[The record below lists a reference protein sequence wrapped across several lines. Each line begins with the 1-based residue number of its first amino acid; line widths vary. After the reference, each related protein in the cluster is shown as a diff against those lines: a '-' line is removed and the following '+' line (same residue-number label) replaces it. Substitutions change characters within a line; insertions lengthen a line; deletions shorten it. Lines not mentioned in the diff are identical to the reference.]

1 MRSFL
6 SRHGRKLLVLPPV
19 LIALA
24 VLVIAVQSRQPPA
37 RSGESEMVRAVR
49 VIAAPALDVIPRAT
63 GFGSVE
69 PARVWQAVAE
79 VSARVAW
86 VHPDLDRGRLLPAGT
101 ELIRFDAADY
111 DLALVRLEAQLAEM
125 DAREASTRASLAIEE
140 RALEVL
146 RRDLARKRDLRTSGA
161 AATAAVEQAER
172 ALLSGEQQVQ
182 GLKTTLSLLPAQRRA
197 LEAQRDAARL
207 DVDRTVVRA
216 PFDLRIT
223 SVAVREGQFAQRG
236 GPLAAG
242 DGIAAAEVAA
252 RVDLSPLL
260 PLTAPAEAP
269 VGDALSPVAARLPEV
284 MGLRP
289 VVRLRA
295 GDRVVEWPAE
305 VSRIAE
311 EVDPKTRTVG
321 VIVRVADPYRSAQP
335 GVRPPLTRGMFVE
348 VALSGR
354 PVAGRVVVP
363 RHALRP
369 GPAVHVAGA
378 DDRLE
383 VRPVTVAWQQ
393 GDIAVLDSGL
403 TAGERLVV
411 TDVVPAVSGLK
422 LLPQDDPDAAAALA
436 AAATGGAP

>member
-1 MRSFL
+1 MRTFL
-6 SRHGRKLLVLPPV
+6 RTHCRKLLVLPPL
-19 LIALA
+19 LIAA
-24 VLVIAVQSRQPPA
+24 AALVIAVQSRQPPA
-37 RSGESEMVRAVR
+37 RTGDSEMVRAVR
-49 VIAAPALDVIPRAT
+49 VIEAPLLDVIPRAT

-86 VHPDLDRGRLLPAGT
+86 VHPNLDRGSLLPADT
-101 ELIRFDAADY
+101 ELIRFDSADY
-111 DLALVRLEAQLAEM
+111 DLALLRLEAQLAEL
-125 DAREASTRASLAIEE
+125 DAREDSTRASLAIEE
-140 RALEVL
+140 RSLDVL
-146 RRDLARKRDLRTSGA
+146 RRDLARKRDLRSSGA

-182 GLKTTLSLLPAQRRA
+182 GLKTTLALLPAQRRA
-197 LEAQRDAARL
+197 LEAQRDTARL
-207 DVDRTVVRA
+207 EVARTVVRA

-223 SVAVREGQFAQRG
+223 TVAVREGQFAQRG
-236 GPLAAG
+236 GPLASG

-252 RVDLSPLL
+252 QVPLSHLL
-260 PLTAPAEAP
+260 PLIAPAETP
-269 VGDALSPVAARLPEV
+269 VGGAVTAVAGRLPEV
-284 MGLRP
+284 LGLTP

-305 VSRIAE
+305 VARIAE

-321 VIVRVADPYRSAQP
+321 VIVRVDDPYRSAQP
-335 GVRPPLTRGMFVE
+335 GVRPALTRGMFVE
-348 VALSGR
+348 VALTGR

-369 GPAVHVAGA
+369 GPAVHVADA

-393 GDIAVLDSGL
+393 GDIAVIAGGL
-403 TAGERLVV
+403 SAGERLVI

-422 LLPQDDPDAAAALA
+422 LLPQADDAAAAALV
-436 AAATGGAP
+436 AAATGGTP